1 MLATIVASLPCVNM
15 KCKMVMYL
23 YPGTS
28 AMSSVDRVLT
38 LFGYKLDRKLG
49 DFKARLREDRGPENT
64 GANPWNPAT
73 MVLDSLRRRKCGF
86 GRLTTKRGSSSGI
99 RRQRSGC

>member
-1 MLATIVASLPCVNM
+1 
-15 KCKMVMYL
+15 
-23 YPGTS
+23 
-28 AMSSVDRVLT
+28 MSSVDRVLT

-49 DFKARLREDRGPENT
+49 DFKARLREDRGPTNT

-73 MVLDSLRRRKCGF
+73 VVLDSLRRRKCGF
-86 GRLTTKRGSSSGI
+86 GRLAAKPGSSSGF